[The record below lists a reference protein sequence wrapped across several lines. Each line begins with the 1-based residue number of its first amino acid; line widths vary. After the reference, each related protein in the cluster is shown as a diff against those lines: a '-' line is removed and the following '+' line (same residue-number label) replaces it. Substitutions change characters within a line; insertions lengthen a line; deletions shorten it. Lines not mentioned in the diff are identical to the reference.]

1 VKVESIDDAEE
12 MLIMDEAFDI
22 LGFTHEEKF
31 DVYKCSSTCMVMS
44 RYADFLMGQFFG
56 FGFFLDLDPDIL
68 SLSWISHVFDL

>member
-1 VKVESIDDAEE
+1 MKVESIDDAEE

-44 RYADFLMGQFFG
+44 RYAEDLMGQFSELSTSYTIL
-56 FGFFLDLDPDIL
+56 FF
-68 SLSWISHVFDL
+68 VRKVGNR